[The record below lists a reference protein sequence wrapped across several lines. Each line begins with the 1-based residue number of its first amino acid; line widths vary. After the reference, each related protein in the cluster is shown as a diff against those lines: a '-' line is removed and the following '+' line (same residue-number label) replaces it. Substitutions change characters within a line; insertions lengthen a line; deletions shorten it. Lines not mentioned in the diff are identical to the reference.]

1 MNLPAGFISPRS
13 DILIDVVI
21 ISFVLILPILIWSW
35 GQVRKHN
42 YQNHRNTQLTLG
54 IALAIAVALFETDL
68 RLSGG
73 IFELTKDSPVAGTA
87 TLNFWIY
94 GHMVVSILTSL
105 IWIVLIPLS
114 LSRFSNPARPNA
126 FSRTHKIWGRTG
138 MITMTL
144 TGLSAIPLYY
154 YGFMI

>member
-21 ISFVLILPILIWSW
+21 LSFVIILPILIWSW
-35 GQVRKHN
+35 SQVRQRH
-42 YQNHRNTQLTLG
+42 YQHHRNTQLSLG
-54 IALAIAVALFETDL
+54 IVLAIAVVLFEIDL

-73 IFELTKDSPVAGTA
+73 IFELTKDSVAAGTFL
-87 TLNFWIY
+87 LNFWIWS
-94 GHMVVSILTSL
+94 HMAVSILTSL

-114 LSRFSNPARPNA
+114 LSRFGNPAKPNA
-126 FSRTHKIWGRTG
+126 FSRTHKLWGRTG
-138 MITMTL
+138 MITMML

-154 YGFMI
+154 YGFML